1 MIDLLKARGVKHIQV
16 LDGGGFALS
25 NFWGAVHYR
34 GFFWVFEQPQHHKVR
49 LIALFKVLTI
59 TPSKESLW
67 VNSPPMT

>member
-34 GFFWVFEQPQHHKVR
+34 GFFGFLNNPS
-49 LIALFKVLTI
+49 TI
-59 TPSKESLW
+59 KCD
-67 VNSPPMT
+67 

>member
-34 GFFWVFEQPQHHKVR
+34 GFFLDF
-49 LIALFKVLTI
+49 
-59 TPSKESLW
+59 
-67 VNSPPMT
+67 